1 MAEFLCTLCGKI
13 FSRKDSFQQ
22 HLSIHKQEP
31 CECSDCGKLFKN
43 KIQLSNHI
51 PSHKR
56 ITCVGCNISIP
67 LNTKR
72 YHDCA
77 KGTETWEDRLSKKR
91 QMKIWNILLLYTH
104 FYWVVNDLYRPSFW
118 PPEFN
123 SVGRG
128 HGLKSFI
135 ISSFSL
141 IKIFRNRQV
150 LNYSNL
156 IGWL

>member
-31 CECSDCGKLFKN
+31 CECSDCGKVFKN

-51 PSHKR
+51 PSHKI

-72 YHDCA
+72 YHDCGVSYA
-77 KGTETWEDRLSKKR
+77 GGTSHVLLKNSSYDWGLVHEGFRELRL
-91 QMKIWNILLLYTH
+91 L
-104 FYWVVNDLYRPSFW
+104 
-118 PPEFN
+118 
-123 SVGRG
+123 
-128 HGLKSFI
+128 
-135 ISSFSL
+135 
-141 IKIFRNRQV
+141 
-150 LNYSNL
+150 
-156 IGWL
+156 

>member
-1 MAEFLCTLCGKI
+1 MKQYSVSHSSLFLIMAEFLCTLCGKI

-31 CECSDCGKLFKN
+31 CECSDCGKVFKN

-77 KGTETWEDRLSKKR
+77 KGTETETFKCDQCPYEAKQKQTLKRHTRVHNKKEKEIPLFNCIHCDKTFNR
-91 QMKIWNILLLYTH
+91 KDNMEAH
-104 FYWVVNDLYRPSFW
+104 VN
-118 PPEFN
+118 
-123 SVGRG
+123 
-128 HGLKSFI
+128 
-135 ISSFSL
+135 
-141 IKIFRNRQV
+141 
-150 LNYSNL
+150 
-156 IGWL
+156 